1 MAAAGTGSGG
11 VSVLHF
17 ERIALSAIQR
27 RANIIEAA
35 EAAAARI
42 ITFTT
47 ISGIL
52 NKIKKSPASGSES
65 TTTKWPRQRQ

>member
-1 MAAAGTGSGG
+1 MAAAGTGGGG

-27 RANIIEAA
+27 RANTIEAA
-35 EAAAARI
+35 AAVEATAARI

-52 NKIKKSPASGSES
+52 NKIKKSPA
-65 TTTKWPRQRQ
+65 